1 MLTSLLTCTCEKRCF
16 LTYKGM
22 KKCAYS
28 LASLG
33 KQCYIC
39 NIITNYFKLILLM
52 FMKILA
58 YVLFA
63 FSALL
68 ASCHRAPIVVNADEI
83 AATKQLNE
91 KYHDLIVGHWHHFSQ
106 TELTEV
112 TQEFVFKADG
122 TYTGHILYRS
132 RQQVMIGG
140 KPMLTDWTKQID
152 EDLEGQWGLMYSKS
166 QSRNLLRLSSNSH
179 FIGMGIIEFFDANQS
194 KLIVESPLAIESGR
208 IEFSRK

>member
-1 MLTSLLTCTCEKRCF
+1 
-16 LTYKGM
+16 
-22 KKCAYS
+22 
-28 LASLG
+28 
-33 KQCYIC
+33 
-39 NIITNYFKLILLM
+39 M

-112 TQEFVFKADG
+112 TQEFVFKTDG

-132 RQQVMIGG
+132 RKQVTVGG

-152 EDLEGQWGLMYSKS
+152 EDVEGQWGLMYSKS
-166 QSRNLLRLSSNSH
+166 QSRNLLHLNSKSH
-179 FIGMGIIEFFDANQS
+179 FIGVRVIEFFDANQS
-194 KLIVESPLAIESGR
+194 KLIIESPLVIESGR
-208 IEFSRK
+208 IEFTRK

>member
-1 MLTSLLTCTCEKRCF
+1 
-16 LTYKGM
+16 
-22 KKCAYS
+22 
-28 LASLG
+28 
-33 KQCYIC
+33 
-39 NIITNYFKLILLM
+39 M
-52 FMKILA
+52 FIKILA

-91 KYHDLIVGHWHHFSQ
+91 KYHGLIVGHWHHFSQ
-106 TELTEV
+106 TEFKEI
-112 TQEFVFKADG
+112 TQEFVFKGDG

-152 EDLEGQWGLMYSKS
+152 EDVEGQWELMYSKS

-179 FIGMGIIEFFDANQS
+179 FIGMGVIEFFDANQS
-194 KLIVESPLAIESGR
+194 KLIIKSPLAIESGR

>member
-1 MLTSLLTCTCEKRCF
+1 ML
-16 LTYKGM
+16 
-22 KKCAYS
+22 
-28 LASLG
+28 
-33 KQCYIC
+33 
-39 NIITNYFKLILLM
+39 
-52 FMKILA
+52 MKILA

-112 TQEFVFKADG
+112 TQEFVFKTDG

-132 RQQVMIGG
+132 RKQVMVGG
-140 KPMLTDWTKQID
+140 KPVLTDWTKQID
-152 EDLEGQWGLMYSKS
+152 EDLEKYVKKI
-166 QSRNLLRLSSNSH
+166 NL
-179 FIGMGIIEFFDANQS
+179 QS
-194 KLIVESPLAIESGR
+194 KGKKIKIIYKKGGG
-208 IEFSRK
+208 KND

>member
-1 MLTSLLTCTCEKRCF
+1 
-16 LTYKGM
+16 
-22 KKCAYS
+22 
-28 LASLG
+28 
-33 KQCYIC
+33 
-39 NIITNYFKLILLM
+39 M

-68 ASCHRAPIVVNADEI
+68 ASCHREPIVVNADEI

-112 TQEFVFKADG
+112 TQEFVFKTDG

-140 KPMLTDWTKQID
+140 KPVLTDWTKQIN

-194 KLIVESPLAIESGR
+194 KLIIESPLAIESGR

>member
-1 MLTSLLTCTCEKRCF
+1 
-16 LTYKGM
+16 
-22 KKCAYS
+22 
-28 LASLG
+28 
-33 KQCYIC
+33 
-39 NIITNYFKLILLM
+39 M

-68 ASCHRAPIVVNADEI
+68 GSCHREPIVVNADEI

-112 TQEFVFKADG
+112 TQEFVFKTDG

-140 KPMLTDWTKQID
+140 KPMGAD
-152 EDLEGQWGLMYSKS
+152 
-166 QSRNLLRLSSNSH
+166 
-179 FIGMGIIEFFDANQS
+179 
-194 KLIVESPLAIESGR
+194 V
-208 IEFSRK
+208 